1 MAYVCE
7 IGGDRRVYL
16 DCQGSQTVVTTASSR
31 SGQQQQSSNSF
42 STGSWTL
49 PPEIFRNSD
58 GFVVKITAERGEYFI
73 RIQGGSTSVMSAD
86 PSLNS
91 AQRMQVQQVDSMPES
106 SLPSMQPMEPMKP
119 MKPMKMGDMQM
130 SMNPMEMRMGN
141 MEMRIGSTSSTR
153 RFCSQCGTSVE
164 PSDRFCSSCGH
175 RLQ

>member
-7 IGGDRRVYL
+7 IGGAQIYL
-16 DCQGSQTVVTTASSR
+16 DCQGLQTVVTIASS
-31 SGQQQQSSNSF
+31 SQGQQQQSSSSF
-42 STGSWTL
+42 STGSWTS
-49 PPEIFRNSD
+49 PPEIFRNSG
-58 GFVVKITAERGEYFI
+58 GFVVKIIAERGEYFI
-73 RIQGGSTSVMSAD
+73 HTQGGSMSVMSAA
-86 PSLNS
+86 PSLNNT
-91 AQRMQVQQVDSMPES
+91 QRMQVQQVDGMPES
-106 SLPSMQPMEPMKP
+106 AMPSMQP

-141 MEMRIGSTSSTR
+141 MEMRSGSTSGTR

>member
-7 IGGDRRVYL
+7 IGGGQRVYL
-16 DCQGSQTVVTTASSR
+16 DSQGAQTVVTTASSNL
-31 SGQQQQSSNSF
+31 GQQQQSSNSF

-49 PPEIFRNSD
+49 PPEIFRNFD
-58 GFVVKITAERGEYFI
+58 GLVVKITAERGEYFI
-73 RIQGGSTSVMSAD
+73 QIQAGSMSVMSAA
-86 PSLNS
+86 PPLNS
-91 AQRMQVQQVDSMPES
+91 AQQMQVQQVDSMPS
-106 SLPSMQPMEPMKP
+106 IQSMQPMEP

-130 SMNPMEMRMGN
+130 SMNPMEMRMGK
-141 MEMRIGSTSSTR
+141 MEMRLGSTSSSR